1 LVCDLGVVKPSVI
14 AMRSAVKPHMQEIV
28 LVRSNI
34 SSIAVSSNFLITL
47 PRLDEK
53 DLGRK
58 TNLKQNFEKDYLLQ
72 TIVILLSFSIGCRK
86 RAGR

>member
-1 LVCDLGVVKPSVI
+1 MVCDRGVVKPSVI
-14 AMRSAVKPHMQEIV
+14 AMRSAVRTHMQEIV

-34 SSIAVSSNFLITL
+34 SSIAVSANFLITF
-47 PRLDEK
+47 PPLDEK

-58 TNLKQNFEKDYLLQ
+58 TTLIQNFEKDYLLL
-72 TIVILLSFSIGCRK
+72 IEVISSIGCRK